1 MWIIFVNS
9 YKNCKLRKK
18 LKIVGFLVEFFLSTA
33 PGAPTRLFCVDPK
46 SLARLFIHQPPWSYS
61 SAQLCALCVPKI
73 LNGEFFPQGWINA
86 PAVPEKGKNLQSQ
99 ICRKMRQKFR
109 CISAEFYR
117 ARGERCIYWE
127 RKNSP
132 LAATFFK
139 PWILR
144 IWSMWERERGAGLAG
159 GAGRVAR
166 SNIWVFWEGTPC
178 DLRGFYPLWYNLPM
192 KSCHLPF
199 RNIQVN

>member
-18 LKIVGFLVEFFLSTA
+18 LKIVGFLVEFFCRPRRAPQRDFFVSIQSHWPDFLSTSRRGAIA
-33 PGAPTRLFCVDPK
+33 PL
-46 SLARLFIHQPPWSYS
+46 S
-61 SAQLCALCVPKI
+61 SALCVPKI

-86 PAVPEKGKNLQSQ
+86 PAVPEKGK
-99 ICRKMRQKFR
+99 ICKARF
-109 CISAEFYR
+109 AEKC
-117 ARGERCIYWE
+117 G
-127 RKNSP
+127 KNSGAFP
-132 LAATFFK
+132 RSFTGRAGRDAFTGKEKTPPSPQLFLSPEFWEYEAC
-139 PWILR
+139 
-144 IWSMWERERGAGLAG
+144 ERERGGAGLAG

-166 SNIWVFWEGTPC
+166 SNIWGFWDGTPC

-199 RNIQVN
+199 RYIQVN